1 MRVCGPSSFLNSL
14 REFFAGYTHPTAS
27 PALQSPFDE
36 GRVRFLREHAGPED
50 ARLVAYVDGAVTP
63 ENVLIA

>member
-1 MRVCGPSSFLNSL
+1 MVPTGRQPGRL
-14 REFFAGYTHPTAS
+14 RTPTAS
-27 PALQSPFDE
+27 PALLDE